1 MKSQIFN
8 GLFLYWDMEVG
19 ILENYRGNPLPL
31 LEGGSDGFRC
41 LHFFLFV
48 HKLMQC
54 LQPVEVPVR
63 IDKAAYDVLVP
74 CKPGLNLK
82 GRV

>member
-1 MKSQIFN
+1 
-8 GLFLYWDMEVG
+8 MEVG
-19 ILENYRGNPLPL
+19 ILKNYRGNPLPL
-31 LEGGSDGFRC
+31 FEGGSDGFRY
-41 LHFFLFV
+41 LHFFFV

-54 LQPVEVPVR
+54 LRPVEVPVG

-74 CKPGLNLK
+74 CTPLLNLK

>member
-1 MKSQIFN
+1 MFSGVF
-8 GLFLYWDMEVG
+8 
-19 ILENYRGNPLPL
+19 
-31 LEGGSDGFRC
+31 
-41 LHFFLFV
+41 FV

-54 LQPVEVPVR
+54 LRPVEVPVG

-74 CKPGLNLK
+74 CTPRLKLK

>member
-1 MKSQIFN
+1 
-8 GLFLYWDMEVG
+8 MEVG

-41 LHFFLFV
+41 LHFFFFFFV

-54 LQPVEVPVR
+54 LRPVEVPLG

-74 CKPGLNLK
+74 CTPRLKLK
-82 GRV
+82 GGV